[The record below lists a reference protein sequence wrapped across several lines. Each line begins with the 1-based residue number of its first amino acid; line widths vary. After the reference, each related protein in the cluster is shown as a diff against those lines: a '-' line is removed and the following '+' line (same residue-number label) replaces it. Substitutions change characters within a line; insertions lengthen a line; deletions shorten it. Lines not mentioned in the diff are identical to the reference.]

1 MSENLTLI
9 GKKLDHLARMRTDLE
24 FSIVKMQGPL
34 AKIARHGT
42 GKEAVARN
50 YAITR
55 PRCAGIS
62 GGASSAS
69 TWPAGPLPDTMSASL
84 TRWLRHE
91 FAAHGFHEGP
101 RAVM

>member
-62 GGASSAS
+62 GGASLQAPS
-69 TWPAGPLPDTMSASL
+69 TSL
-84 TRWLRHE
+84 TPSKSLAEDSARNA
-91 FAAHGFHEGP
+91 FS
-101 RAVM
+101 M